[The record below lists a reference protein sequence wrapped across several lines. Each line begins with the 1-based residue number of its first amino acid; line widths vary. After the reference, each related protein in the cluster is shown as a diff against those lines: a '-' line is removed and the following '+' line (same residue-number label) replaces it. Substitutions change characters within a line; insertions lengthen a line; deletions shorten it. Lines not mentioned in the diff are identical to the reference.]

1 MPNGNNTRTISHRR
15 NRMWYSTV
23 LDMNKI
29 ALAII
34 GVVLLLGVWLVG
46 SYNGFVTQG
55 NAIDGQWKQVEV
67 QYQRRFDLVP
77 NLVES
82 VKGLQKQEQKVF
94 GDIAEA
100 RTRYSGAS
108 SVNEKAGAATQ
119 LESAL
124 GRLLVIM
131 ENYPELKSDAAVAR
145 LMDEL
150 AGTENRVAVERRR
163 YNEFV
168 QSYNT
173 SLSVIPGNLLAGV
186 FGFSRR
192 AYFESTEGS
201 ETAPKVQF

>member
-1 MPNGNNTRTISHRR
+1 
-15 NRMWYSTV
+15 
-23 LDMNKI
+23 MNKA
-29 ALAII
+29 ALVVL
-34 GVVLLLGVWLVG
+34 GVILLLGGWLVS

-100 RTRYSGAS
+100 RTRYSGAV
-108 SVNEKAGAATQ
+108 SVDQKAAAASQ
-119 LESAL
+119 MESAL

-163 YNEFV
+163 FNELV

-173 SLSVIPGNLLAGV
+173 SLSVIPGNLLAGI

-192 AYFESTEGS
+192 AYFEAVDGS
-201 ETAPKVQF
+201 EVAPKVQF

>member
-1 MPNGNNTRTISHRR
+1 
-15 NRMWYSTV
+15 
-23 LDMNKI
+23 MNKV
-29 ALAII
+29 ALGII
-34 GVVLLLGVWLVG
+34 GLVVLLGGWIAA
-46 SYNGFVTQG
+46 SYNGFVTQN

-100 RTRYSGAS
+100 RTRYSGAV
-108 SVNEKAGAATQ
+108 SVDQKAAAASQ
-119 LESAL
+119 MESAL

-163 YNEFV
+163 FNELV

-173 SLSVIPGNLLAGV
+173 SLSVIPGNLLAGI

-192 AYFESTEGS
+192 AYFEAVQGS
-201 ETAPKVQF
+201 EVAPKVQF

>member
-1 MPNGNNTRTISHRR
+1 
-15 NRMWYSTV
+15 
-23 LDMNKI
+23 MNKMLFVI
-29 ALAII
+29 V
-34 GVVLLLGVWLVG
+34 GVIVLLGGWLVV
-46 SYNGFVTQG
+46 SYNGFITQG

-100 RTRYSGAS
+100 RTRYSGAA
-108 SVNEKAGAATQ
+108 SVDQKAAAASQ

-124 GRLLVIM
+124 GRLLVIV
-131 ENYPELKSDAAVAR
+131 ENYPEIKSDAATAR

-150 AGTENRVAVERRR
+150 SGTENRIAVERRR
-163 YNEFV
+163 YNELV

-173 SLSVIPGNLLAGV
+173 SLSVIPGRLLAGI

-192 AYFESTEGS
+192 AYFESAEGNGS
-201 ETAPKVQF
+201 APKVQF

>member
-1 MPNGNNTRTISHRR
+1 
-15 NRMWYSTV
+15 
-23 LDMNKI
+23 MNKVT
-29 ALAII
+29 LII
-34 GVVLLLGVWLVG
+34 LGPVLLIGGWLVS
-46 SYNGFVTQG
+46 SYNGFATQG

-108 SVNEKAGAATQ
+108 TVNEKAGAATQ

-131 ENYPELKSDAAVAR
+131 ENYPQLKSDVATAR

-150 AGTENRVAVERRR
+150 SGTENRVSVERRR
-163 YNEFV
+163 YNELV

-173 SLSVIPGNLLAGV
+173 SLSVIPGNLLAGI

-192 AYFESTEGS
+192 SYFEATEGS
-201 ETAPKVQF
+201 EATPKVQF

>member
-1 MPNGNNTRTISHRR
+1 
-15 NRMWYSTV
+15 
-23 LDMNKI
+23 MNKV
-29 ALAII
+29 ALLVI
-34 GVVLLLGVWLVG
+34 GVVLLFGGWLVA

-67 QYQRRFDLVP
+67 GYQRRYDLVP

-100 RTRYSGAS
+100 RTRYSGAV
-108 SVNEKAGAATQ
+108 SVDQKAAAASQ
-119 LESAL
+119 MESAL

-131 ENYPELKSDAAVAR
+131 ENYPELKSDTAVAR

-163 YNEFV
+163 YNELV

-192 AYFESTEGS
+192 SYFEATEGS
-201 ETAPKVQF
+201 ELAPKVQF

>member
-1 MPNGNNTRTISHRR
+1 
-15 NRMWYSTV
+15 
-23 LDMNKI
+23 MNKVT
-29 ALAII
+29 LII
-34 GVVLLLGVWLVG
+34 LGVVLLVGGWLVS
-46 SYNGFVTQG
+46 SYNGFATQG

-108 SVNEKAGAATQ
+108 TVNEKAGAATQ

-131 ENYPELKSDAAVAR
+131 ENYPELKSDAATAR

-150 AGTENRVAVERRR
+150 SGTENRVSVERRR
-163 YNEFV
+163 YNELV

-173 SLSVIPGNLLAGV
+173 SLSVIPGNLLAGI

-192 AYFESTEGS
+192 SYFEATEGS
-201 ETAPKVQF
+201 EAAPKVQF

>member
-1 MPNGNNTRTISHRR
+1 
-15 NRMWYSTV
+15 
-23 LDMNKI
+23 MNKV
-29 ALAII
+29 ALIVI
-34 GVVLLLGVWLVG
+34 GILVLLGGWLVA

-55 NAIDGQWKQVEV
+55 NAIDGQWQQVEV

-82 VKGLQKQEQKVF
+82 VKGLQQQEQKVF

-100 RTRYSGAS
+100 RTRYSGAA
-108 SVNEKAGAATQ
+108 SVDEKAAAASQ

-124 GRLLVIM
+124 GRLLVIV
-131 ENYPELKSDAAVAR
+131 ENYPQIKSDAAVAR

-150 AGTENRVAVERRR
+150 AGTENRIAVERRR
-163 YNEFV
+163 YNELV

-173 SLSVIPGNLLAGV
+173 SLSVIPGRFLAGI

-192 AYFESTEGS
+192 TYFEAAEGS
-201 ETAPKVQF
+201 EAAPKVQF